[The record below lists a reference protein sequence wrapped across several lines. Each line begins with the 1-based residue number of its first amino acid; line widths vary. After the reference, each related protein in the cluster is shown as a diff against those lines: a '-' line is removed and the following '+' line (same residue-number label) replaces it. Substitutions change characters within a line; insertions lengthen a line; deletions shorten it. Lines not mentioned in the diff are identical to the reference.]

1 MNFIKIKDKEFK
13 ISIPSREIETTVYRI
28 ATEINQDYENKQL
41 LFISILNGS
50 FMFTAD
56 LLKLITVD
64 CEISFVKV
72 SSYSKLKT
80 TTKVKSL
87 IGLNEDIDGKDVIII
102 EDIVDTGNT
111 LENIYNTIKIFN
123 PNSIKIASLLLKPD
137 VYKKNVPIDYV
148 GYKIPIDF
156 VVGYGMDYDGK
167 GRNLKDIF
175 TIV

>member
-13 ISIPSREIETTVYRI
+13 LSIPSREIETTVYRI

-87 IGLNEDIDGKDVIII
+87 IGLNEDISGKDVIII

-111 LENIYNTIKIFN
+111 LENIYNTIKTFN